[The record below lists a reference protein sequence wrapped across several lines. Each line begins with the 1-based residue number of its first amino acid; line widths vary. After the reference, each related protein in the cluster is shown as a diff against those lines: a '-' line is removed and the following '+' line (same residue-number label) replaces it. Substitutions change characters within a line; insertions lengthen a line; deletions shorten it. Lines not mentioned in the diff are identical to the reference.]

1 MQLPRL
7 MRTLTV
13 PGLCFMTGVQ
23 LLTASPAAAAVSAVA
38 VYEKPLRTAVRELPI
53 AAENNASYDRDT
65 QFGDWR
71 DADSDCHDTRSEV
84 LITESRVTASG
95 GCVINWG
102 DWLSRWDGQRHTAAS
117 DVDIDHHVPVAEAWG
132 SGARAWTQTR
142 RVAFYND
149 LGDPRSLNAMTDNLN
164 SSKSAYGPEDW
175 MPPARK
181 CQYVT
186 WWVAVKIRWS
196 LTVDSRERTALL
208 QWADA
213 CPNVTVRVRKA

>member
-7 MRTLTV
+7 MRTLSAPT
-13 PGLCFMTGVQ
+13 LCLLSGV
-23 LLTASPAAAAVSAVA
+23 LLSASPAAAAEAA
-38 VYEKPLRTAVRELPI
+38 YDKPLRTAARELPV
-53 AAENNASYDRDT
+53 AVENNAGYDRDL

-71 DADSDCHDTRSEV
+71 DSDSDCHDTRSEV

-102 DWLSRWDGQRHTAAS
+102 DWLSRWDGQRYTYAS

-132 SGARAWTQTR
+132 SGARSWTQTR

-175 MPPARK
+175 MPPSRK

-186 WWVAVKIRWS
+186 WWVAVKTRWS

-208 QWADA
+208 RWVDS
-213 CPNVTVRVRKA
+213 CPNVTVRVRQA